1 MAEPHLSERQQKWFA
16 TILANLERET
26 GRTMDEWVAIAR
38 ACPETAHRARLN
50 WFKANHGL
58 MQNRASVVISA
69 AFETGMGWNEPDK
82 LIDVLW
88 SDPTARAIFDAVQAA
103 AVALDGVIVG
113 PRKGYTAFSRKVQFA
128 AAKPLKAGGALMGL
142 AVAPDVSERLTPRGK
157 SESWSERLTASV
169 LLATP
174 GEVDGEVGALLRQG
188 WECS

>member
-1 MAEPHLSERQQKWFA
+1 MAEPYLSERQEKWFA
-16 TILANLERET
+16 TIRANLERET

-50 WFKANHGL
+50 WFKAEHGL

-88 SDPTARAIFDAVQAA
+88 RDPAARAIFDAVQA
-103 AVALDGVIVG
+103 VATTLDGVIVG
-113 PRKGYTAFSRKVQFA
+113 PRKGYTGFSRKVQFA
-128 AAKPLKAGGALMGL
+128 AARPLRAGGALLGL
-142 AVAPDVSERLTPRGK
+142 ALAADASERLTPRGK

-169 LLATP
+169 PLGAP
-174 GEVDGEVGALLRQG
+174 DEVDGEVGALLKQAWAR
-188 WECS
+188 S